1 MLVAATGDVHHPSYT
16 YLLESSLA
24 SLTVRPDLFLIAGD
38 ILKPGP
44 PAEYAEVVSVIT
56 SHLSCPIIAT
66 FGNTEFQEDREEIRK
81 ENPDVTFLDD
91 EAVNLEVGGKDVL
104 IVGSTG
110 SLERPTS
117 WQKRNIPH
125 ISDIYRARVETISR
139 LLGRPGDAKILLTH
153 YATTY
158 RTLEGESR
166 SSFPWMGTRRF
177 EPVILQRR
185 PTVVVHA
192 HAHAGTSEAELE
204 GIPIYNVSIPLNRE
218 IVIFDLE
225 SGRRVRPSERDAPD
239 PQNAAGD
246 QSKR

>member
-1 MLVAATGDVHHPSYT
+1 VLVAATGDVHHPSYT
-16 YLLESSLA
+16 YLLESSLD

-44 PAEYAEVVSVIT
+44 PTEYAEVVSIIT
-56 SHLSCPIIAT
+56 GHLNCPIIAT
-66 FGNTEFQEDREEIRK
+66 FGNTEFQEDREEIRE

-91 EAVNLEVGGKDVL
+91 EAINLDVGGKDVL

-125 ISDIYRARVETISR
+125 ISDIYRARVETISNM
-139 LLGRPGDAKILLTH
+139 LGRPGDVKILLTH

-177 EPVILQRR
+177 EPVILKRR

-192 HAHAGTSEAELE
+192 HAHAGTSQAELE

-218 IVIFDLE
+218 VVIFELE
-225 SGRRVRPSERDAPD
+225 SGRRLRGSAWEGADLPNPDGGPSIR
-239 PQNAAGD
+239 
-246 QSKR
+246 